1 MLPQNRRLG
10 IHPRMGGN
18 EGNVP
23 AKSKNAIIMT
33 ILAASVLLTGC
44 SPEYVVLNPAGPV
57 GKTELNL
64 IVLSTIL
71 VLIVII
77 PVLILL
83 GFILYRYRDKPG
95 NTAPYMPNWAH
106 SNKLEVVW
114 WGIPIVIVSVLGA
127 VTAKMTFDLTEPPS
141 KNAEPLTIQV
151 TSLDWKWLFQYPGQ
165 KVATVNYADIPVGR
179 PIQFVLTADAPMN
192 SFWVPQLG
200 GQEYTMPGMA
210 MNLWLQADKPGV
222 YTGRGANF
230 TGKGFAHNTFTV
242 RAVSQQE
249 FDQWVSQLKQTA
261 PPLTMQEY
269 DKLTKPSL
277 MGTAS
282 YSSFPPNLFQN
293 VINKDGSMNMGN
305 QGSMAMGNTTV
316 DNSTNTNTG
325 SSTSNMNMSNMN
337 MNNMNMSSK
346 H

>member
-1 MLPQNRRLG
+1 
-10 IHPRMGGN
+10 
-18 EGNVP
+18 
-23 AKSKNAIIMT
+23 
-33 ILAASVLLTGC
+33 
-44 SPEYVVLNPAGPV
+44 
-57 GKTELNL
+57 
-64 IVLSTIL
+64 
-71 VLIVII
+71 
-77 PVLILL
+77 
-83 GFILYRYRDKPG
+83 
-95 NTAPYMPNWAH
+95 
-106 SNKLEVVW
+106 
-114 WGIPIVIVSVLGA
+114 
-127 VTAKMTFDLTEPPS
+127 
-141 KNAEPLTIQV
+141 
-151 TSLDWKWLFQYPGQ
+151 
-165 KVATVNYADIPVGR
+165 
-179 PIQFVLTADAPMN
+179 
-192 SFWVPQLG
+192 
-200 GQEYTMPGMA
+200 